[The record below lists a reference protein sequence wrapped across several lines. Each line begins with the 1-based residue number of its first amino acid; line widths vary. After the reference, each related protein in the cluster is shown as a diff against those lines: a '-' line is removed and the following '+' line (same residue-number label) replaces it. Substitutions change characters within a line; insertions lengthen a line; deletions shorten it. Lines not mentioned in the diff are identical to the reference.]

1 MDSPSYRLSRKTKF
15 GWILAALL
23 VPIIAVGA
31 IFWVTDDSLVPFEN
45 SALTEEFIHGVP
57 AGVAAEDTSP
67 ILDARYGNEGG
78 TETLVVYDENAPEDV
93 NADIY
98 AILAGNLATHFGMT
112 EIRQL
117 DEYEAGDINA
127 YDALIYVGASYSTE
141 VPTALLDDVRA
152 GEVPVMWLGYN
163 VSQLADRD
171 AEAGV
176 SFVDQYG
183 WDPMNRVAVDG
194 TVVDEL
200 EYGEHTVTR
209 AVETGGSV
217 NVPRELSDDVDVL
230 ATGYCHQE
238 NEPVVCAEGLDET
251 SAPWVFRSDNLTV
264 VTEIPF
270 HYLNTNGLYTIYSD
284 LYYELLDSDIEP
296 VRQAAVRFE
305 DVGPEAN
312 PQHLRDI
319 ADYLSSVDVPFQV
332 AVVPV
337 MVDVTPDGDDYYGL
351 SLLDSPEVV
360 EALKYMQERG
370 GTLIQHGTTHQY
382 SSDRNPY
389 SVRSGEDYEF
399 YAHRC
404 SATEEPP
411 YEWEECK
418 QDSWIRKLGPVAA
431 DSIDDHKA
439 RMERGKEIMIEAG
452 LGEPTVFETPHYSGS
467 INSYLAMAEE
477 YDARYEQV
485 EYYGGSISHGEI
497 TPENSVSQVFPYS
510 VNDIYGSTVYPENIE
525 NVTEVEQNNHAP
537 RPPSSLLK
545 RAENNLVVRESTASF
560 YFHPFLD
567 HDYLRQMVEGLQ
579 ELDYEFVSVTDLR

>member
-1 MDSPSYRLSRKTKF
+1 MDSPSYRLSRKAKF
-15 GWILAALL
+15 GWIFAALL
-23 VPIIAVGA
+23 VPVLIVGA
-31 IFWVTDDSLVPFEN
+31 VFWVTDDSLVPFEG
-45 SALTEEFIHGVP
+45 STLTHEFIEDVP
-57 AGVAAEDTSP
+57 AGVAAEDDSP
-67 ILDARYGNEGG
+67 ILDTRYGNEGG
-78 TETLVVYDENAPEDV
+78 AETLVVYDEDAPDEV
-93 NADIY
+93 GADIH
-98 AILAGNLATHFGMT
+98 AILAANLATHFGMVQ
-112 EIRQL
+112 IRQL
-117 DEYEAGDINA
+117 DDYEAGEIND
-127 YDALIYVGASYSTE
+127 YDAMIYVGASYSTE
-141 VPTALLDDVRA
+141 TPTALLDDVRA

-171 AEAGV
+171 AEAGIA
-176 SFVDQYG
+176 FANQYG

-200 EYGEHTVTR
+200 DYEDRTVTR
-209 AVETGGSV
+209 EIQTGGSV
-217 NVPRELSDDVDVL
+217 NVPRELSDEVEVL
-230 ATGYCHQE
+230 ATGYCHHE
-238 NEPVVCAEGLDET
+238 DEAVVCAEGLDET
-251 SAPWVFRSDNLTV
+251 SAPWIFRSDNLTV

-270 HYLNTNGLYTIYSD
+270 HYLNTNGLYTIYAD
-284 LYYELLDSDIEP
+284 LYYDLLDSDAEP
-296 VRQAAVRFE
+296 VRQASVRFE

-312 PQHLRDI
+312 PEHLRDI
-319 ADYLSSVDVPFQV
+319 ADYLSEEGVPFQV

-337 MVDVTPDGDDYYGL
+337 MVDTTPDEDAYYGL
-351 SLLDSPEVV
+351 SLLDSPDVV

-411 YEWEECK
+411 YEWEECQ

-431 DSIDDHKA
+431 DSIEDHKA

-497 TPENSVSQVFPYS
+497 TPEHSVSQVFPYS
-510 VNDIYGSTVYPENIE
+510 VKDIYGSTVYPENIE
-525 NVTEVEQNNHAP
+525 NVTEVQQNNHDP
-537 RPPSSLLK
+537 RPPSSLLQ

-560 YFHPFLD
+560 YFHPFLN
-567 HDYLRQMVEGLQ
+567 HDYLREMVDGLK
-579 ELDYEFVSVTDLR
+579 EMDYEFVPVTELR